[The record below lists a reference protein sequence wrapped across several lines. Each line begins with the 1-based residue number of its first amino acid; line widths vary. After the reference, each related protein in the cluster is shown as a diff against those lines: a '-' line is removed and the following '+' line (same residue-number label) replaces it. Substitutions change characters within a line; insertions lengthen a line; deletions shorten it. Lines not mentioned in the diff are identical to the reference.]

1 MKEQHILPEDLFR
14 DGFKNHE
21 ETFDPAAWE
30 QMEKLLDKEDDL
42 KPILL
47 VTDDKGKK
55 IKRLIFLI
63 LGIMSILSI
72 LTIFSTLMVNN
83 NNHTN
88 HNSGTIDKSSSAVV
102 VEKVPDSKQHETVVE
117 HPAKGSKTVT
127 KTDVKSVK
135 TVKSKQVSTGS
146 GLSKQEASP
155 VKTESGS
162 TESNKTTES
171 TVNETPLDTFK
182 TVINNNK
189 VYKVLVRKTWIPE
202 EYEWVEDVSD
212 RTISDAFIGFHFT
225 AQKPR
230 ATDTMS
236 AGFNFQI
243 MSGNR
248 LNNKHWG
255 LYGGFDWGMQFYGKS
270 KKTNV
275 ALNNTRQD
283 SGFSVL
289 RSRSM
294 DFLGRAHLEYSKF
307 AIVPYLNAMAGPRL
321 YYANQHVASYV
332 PLENTES
339 STTNNAH
346 TSVAMMYGW
355 GAGLRFR
362 VSPVVS
368 LDLRYEWMNGTKV
381 KQVDLNKSTFN
392 GLNYDLKY
400 KEGQPKLEQFK
411 LGILINLSE
420 RNYDKKLVK
429 EGYYKETIIDSLQVD
444 PKDSNKVYLPCYC
457 APCDQTKND
466 QSYNNRDDEE
476 YIPASNDDSNTNDG
490 GLYKK
495 GNGVRTNSSG
505 TRSGGS
511 KGAFPG
517 IKTPAPTPKP
527 TAK

>member
-63 LGIMSILSI
+63 LGIMSIISI
-72 LTIFSTLMVNN
+72 LTIFSTLMVNTD
-83 NNHTN
+83 NHTN
-88 HNSGTIDKSSSAVV
+88 HNSGTNDKSSSTVI
-102 VEKVPDSKQHETVVE
+102 VEKVTENEHNQTVVDI
-117 HPAKGSKTVT
+117 PAKGSTNA
-127 KTDVKSVK
+127 VKSAVSSTK
-135 TVKSKQVSTGS
+135 AVKSKLVSTSSGS
-146 GLSKQEASP
+146 SKLDATAG
-155 VKTESGS
+155 KTEPSSSESGNTNGS
-162 TESNKTTES
+162 
-171 TVNETPLDTFK
+171 VVDETPLDTFK

-202 EYEWVEDVSD
+202 EYEWVEDVSNK
-212 RTISDAFIGFHFT
+212 TISDAFIGFHFT

-248 LNNKHWG
+248 LNDKHWG

-294 DFLGRAHLEYSKF
+294 DFLGRVHLEYSKF
-307 AIVPYLNAMAGPRL
+307 AIVPYLNVMAGPRI

-346 TSVAMMYGW
+346 TSVSMMYGL

-381 KQVDLNKSTFN
+381 KQVDLNKTTFN

-420 RNYDKKLVK
+420 RDYDKKLVK

-457 APCDQTKND
+457 SPCDESKND
-466 QSYNNRDDEE
+466 QSYNDRDQEE
-476 YIPASNDDSNTNDG
+476 YIPASNDDRDSNDG

-505 TRSGGS
+505 SSSGGR
-511 KGAFPG
+511 KGSFPG
-517 IKTPAPTPKP
+517 IKTPVPTPKP